1 MNKYDKFYPV
11 FVILLFFLS
20 NLSLAAQ
27 ADTRQYSPEQLT
39 DMTEIWLKQ
48 ELNITLDSNIKIE
61 VVPLDSRIGDK
72 ICTEAPEFSQPQNS
86 NSRQF
91 TVNISCS
98 QPGSWQLY
106 LPVKVTEMVETVTV
120 RQNIATGTVI
130 TADMLQKEAKERRFV
145 RGNLVSDPRQIVGA
159 RSKRSLS
166 NGQLITMQDLCLVC
180 RGDVVTI
187 LVDNSGL
194 SVSASGIAE
203 QDGTLGDTIT
213 VQNQQSGRK
222 IQTEVVAV
230 NQVRVKF

>member
-1 MNKYDKFYPV
+1 MNKYDKFYAI
-11 FVILLFFLS
+11 FFISLFLIS
-20 NLSLAAQ
+20 NLGWAGQSGIP
-27 ADTRQYSPEQLT
+27 QYSPQQLT
-39 DMTEIWLKQ
+39 EMTEQWLQQ
-48 ELNITLDSNIKIE
+48 ELGMSADTGIE
-61 VVPLDSRIGDK
+61 LSVVPLDNRIGNK
-72 ICTEAPEFSQPQNS
+72 VCAGEPEFSRPQNS

-98 QPGSWQLY
+98 QPGPWQLY
-106 LPVKVTEMVETVTV
+106 IPVKVTEIVEALTV

-130 TADMLQKEAKERRFV
+130 TADMLQLADKERRFV

-159 RSKRSLS
+159 RSKRALN
-166 NGQLITMQDLCLVC
+166 NGQVITMQDLCLVC

-187 LVDNSGL
+187 LIDNSGL
-194 SVSASGIAE
+194 SVSASGIAD
-203 QDGTLGDTIT
+203 QDGTLGDTIA

>member
-1 MNKYDKFYPV
+1 MNKYDKFYPI
-11 FVILLFFLS
+11 FFISLFFIS
-20 NLSLAAQ
+20 NLSWAGLSGVAEFSPQQLTEMTGQWLQQDLGIQ
-27 ADTRQYSPEQLT
+27 ADSSIEV
-39 DMTEIWLKQ
+39 
-48 ELNITLDSNIKIE
+48 E
-61 VVPLDSRIGDK
+61 VVPLDNRIGSK
-72 ICTEAPEFSQPQNS
+72 VCAGAPEFSRPQNG

-106 LPVKVTEMVETVTV
+106 IPVRVTEMVEAVAV

-130 TADMLQKEAKERRFV
+130 TADMLHMTDKERRFV
-145 RGNLVSDPRQIVGA
+145 RGNLISDPRQIVGA
-159 RSKRSLS
+159 RSKRALS

-187 LVDNSGL
+187 LIDNSGL

-203 QDGTLGDTIT
+203 QDGTFGDTIA
-213 VQNQQSGRK
+213 VKNQQSGRK

>member
-1 MNKYDKFYPV
+1 MIKYDKFYQA
-11 FVILLFFLS
+11 FFISLFFIS
-20 NLSLAAQ
+20 NMTWANQSGMQ
-27 ADTRQYSPEQLT
+27 QYSPEQLT
-39 DMTEIWLKQ
+39 EMTAQWLRN
-48 ELNITLDSNIKIE
+48 ELGITTDSQVELD
-61 VVPLDSRIGDK
+61 VTPLDSRIGDK
-72 ICTEAPEFSQPQNS
+72 TCSDKPEFSRPYSS

-98 QPGSWQLY
+98 KPGSWQLY
-106 LPVKVTEMVETVTV
+106 LPVKVTEMVAAVTV

-130 TADMLQKEAKERRFV
+130 TADMLQMEDKERRFV

-159 RSKRSLS
+159 RSKRSLN

-187 LVDNSGL
+187 LIDNSGL

-203 QDGTLGDTIT
+203 QDGTLGDTIA

>member
-1 MNKYDKFYPV
+1 MIKYEKFYLI
-11 FVILLFFLS
+11 FFISLFLIS
-20 NLSLAAQ
+20 NLSLARQ
-27 ADTRQYSPEQLT
+27 PELLQYSPEQLT
-39 DMTEIWLKQ
+39 EMTGQWLSQ
-48 ELNITLDSNIKIE
+48 ELNLAPDSGVE
-61 VVPLDSRIGDK
+61 LTVVPLDNRIGDK
-72 ICTEAPEFSQPQNS
+72 VCAETPQFSRPQHHS
-86 NSRQF
+86 PRQI

-98 QPGSWQLY
+98 EPGPWQLY
-106 LPVKVTEMVETVTV
+106 VPVKIAEIVEAVTV

-130 TADMLQKEAKERRFV
+130 TADMLHVDNKERRFV
-145 RGNLVSDPRQIVGA
+145 RGNLVSDPRQIIGA
-159 RSKRSLS
+159 RSKRALN

-187 LVDNSGL
+187 LIDNSGL

-203 QDGTLGDTIT
+203 QDGTLGDTIA

>member
-1 MNKYDKFYPV
+1 MNKYDKFYPTV
-11 FVILLFFLS
+11 FILLFFIS
-20 NLSLAAQ
+20 NLSWANVSDVA
-27 ADTRQYSPEQLT
+27 QYSPQQLT
-39 DMTEIWLKQ
+39 EMTQKWLQQ
-48 ELNITLDSNIKIE
+48 ELNISSNSATQIE
-61 VVPLDSRIGDK
+61 VVPLDNRIGNKQCAD
-72 ICTEAPEFSQPQNS
+72 APEFSRPQHK

-91 TVNISCS
+91 TVSIRCN
-98 QPGSWQLY
+98 QPGPWQLY
-106 LPVKVTEMVETVTV
+106 IPVKVTEMVETVTV

-130 TADMLQKEAKERRFV
+130 TADMLQTEDKERRFV

-159 RSKRSLS
+159 RSKRAMN

-187 LVDNSGL
+187 LIDNSGL

-203 QDGTLGDTIT
+203 QDGTLGDTIS
-213 VQNQQSGRK
+213 VQNQQSGRT

>member
-1 MNKYDKFYPV
+1 MNKYDKFYPI
-11 FVILLFFLS
+11 FFISLLFIS
-20 NLSLAAQ
+20 NLSWAGVTELPE
-27 ADTRQYSPEQLT
+27 YSPQQLT
-39 DMTEIWLKQ
+39 EMTEQWLQQ
-48 ELNITLDSNIKIE
+48 ELSITAESGIE
-61 VVPLDSRIGDK
+61 VDVVPLDTRIGNK
-72 ICTEAPEFSQPQNS
+72 VCASPPEFSRPQNG

-98 QPGSWQLY
+98 QPVSWQLY
-106 LPVKVTEMVETVTV
+106 IPVKVTEMVNAVTV

-130 TADMLQKEAKERRFV
+130 TADMLHMASRERRFV

-159 RSKRSLS
+159 RSKRSLN

-180 RGDVVTI
+180 RGDIVTI
-187 LVDNSGL
+187 LINNSGL

>member
-1 MNKYDKFYPV
+1 MIKYDKFYPAL
-11 FVILLFFLS
+11 FILLFFIS
-20 NLSLAAQ
+20 NLTLANQ
-27 ADTRQYSPEQLT
+27 AGLHQYSPEQLT
-39 DMTEIWLKQ
+39 EMTEQWLKS
-48 ELNITLDSNIKIE
+48 ELDITPDSSIELD
-61 VVPLDSRIGDK
+61 VTPLDSRIGDK
-72 ICTEAPEFSQPQNS
+72 ICTDKPVFNRPYNS
-86 NSRQF
+86 NGRQF

-106 LPVKVTEMVETVTV
+106 LPVKVTEVIAVVTI

-130 TADMLQKEAKERRFV
+130 TADMLQIEDKARRFV

-159 RSKRSLS
+159 RSKRSLN
-166 NGQLITMQDLCLVC
+166 NGQLVTMQDLCLVC

-187 LVDNSGL
+187 LIDNSGL